1 VDGRGTTAHF
11 LTGRRRALAGVLAIV
26 LVAGLAVSAFA
37 PNGSNA
43 SSHREAPYISTDP
56 NADGTDLYA
65 FVSPDDPSTVTLIAN
80 YIPLEEPAGGPNF
93 NTFGDDVRY
102 AFQIDNDGDAK
113 TDIYYRFRFDT
124 PLVAL
129 ALSGGL
135 LPSPT
140 ALVVLLGAVALHR
153 IAFGVALVAAF
164 SVGLAGAL
172 TLLGLL
178 VLRARSY
185 AAARFSTS
193 SISLLPIGSTALIL
207 AMGLFLTTR
216 AALGL

>member
-102 AFQIDNDGDAK
+102 AFQIDTMVTRRRISTIDSASTRPRCACPFGRPA
-113 TDIYYRFRFDT
+113 
-124 PLVAL
+124 
-129 ALSGGL
+129 
-135 LPSPT
+135 
-140 ALVVLLGAVALHR
+140 AVTNR
-153 IAFGVALVAAF
+153 TR
-164 SVGLAGAL
+164 SLAGCSSASPHC
-172 TLLGLL
+172 
-178 VLRARSY
+178 LRGRAGRRVQRGPGRRTDVAGTPRPPCAQLRSG
-185 AAARFSTS
+185 
-193 SISLLPIGSTALIL
+193 PV
-207 AMGLFLTTR
+207 
-216 AALGL
+216 